1 MRRLQVYNYQRNLTD
16 TPAAKVF
23 IIRQSSPLDEFNTEV
38 MVHGKKKVTHITSDL
53 RIFFNQQRLATLDPA
68 YINQLV
74 AQIRSRPA
82 FGEDIP
88 DDILIGAIKSRYI
101 QSNADMHHYSLMLS
115 DQTSEEYQRI
125 LDQIEVEKQLQQ
137 SASDGNSE

>member
-1 MRRLQVYNYQRNLTD
+1 MRKLQVYSYERYLTD

-23 IIRQSSPLDEFNTEV
+23 IVRQKSPLDEFNTEV

-53 RIFFNQQRLATLDPA
+53 RIFFNQQRLAQLDPA
-68 YINQLV
+68 YINQL
-74 AQIRSRPA
+74 AAEIRSRPS
-82 FGEDIP
+82 FGKDIP

-115 DQTSEEYQRI
+115 DQTSEEYQKI
-125 LDQIEVEKQLQQ
+125 LDQIEYQKQQQ
-137 SASDGNSE
+137 ESVSEGNSE